1 LKEGVSMPTVT
12 LEIPDTAFVSSA
24 QPTGNFSLYPTMY
37 VGTDASYA
45 TCIGLLQIALPTLPV
60 SQVDSAVLQLS
71 VIVKSGASPSPVAV
85 NRVTEPFDP
94 STVTYDTRPSYTA
107 TGSQVNV
114 TTGDLYS
121 AVQIDVTG
129 LVNNWLNGTYPNN
142 GIALTNSDGT
152 TAVQFATNVIVY
164 EPYFPKLV
172 LTYSSSPSESTAI
185 CFSYAQLAHVI
196 QQLITLY
203 PTSIIKAYTTGFNAA
218 GIQGTPVELFSS
230 PQATYGTLFVLED
243 SGEYGAVPLNTIT
256 AIELPSGTV
265 YDPSISFL
273 PEPTFPAG
281 CDKNLITAYQAYLP
295 VSTSVTIYSGALIS
309 ATGIVYK
316 NEAGLV
322 VLATDET
329 GLDPIFIPVV
339 NITAVVTGKPSS
351 DSKEA
356 DSSSLIIKG
365 KI

>member
-1 LKEGVSMPTVT
+1 MKEGVSMPTVT

-129 LVNNWLNGTYPNN
+129 LVKDRKSTRLN
-142 GIALTNSDGT
+142 S
-152 TAVQFATNVIVY
+152 
-164 EPYFPKLV
+164 
-172 LTYSSSPSESTAI
+172 
-185 CFSYAQLAHVI
+185 H
-196 QQLITLY
+196 
-203 PTSIIKAYTTGFNAA
+203 
-218 GIQGTPVELFSS
+218 
-230 PQATYGTLFVLED
+230 
-243 SGEYGAVPLNTIT
+243 
-256 AIELPSGTV
+256 
-265 YDPSISFL
+265 
-273 PEPTFPAG
+273 
-281 CDKNLITAYQAYLP
+281 
-295 VSTSVTIYSGALIS
+295 
-309 ATGIVYK
+309 
-316 NEAGLV
+316 
-322 VLATDET
+322 
-329 GLDPIFIPVV
+329 
-339 NITAVVTGKPSS
+339 
-351 DSKEA
+351 
-356 DSSSLIIKG
+356 
-365 KI
+365 